1 MRVAEDIVRAIRKE
15 HGYTLVDLL
24 FVCALIGVLSVIALP
39 NLLLAKQAAGSASA
53 IGSMRA
59 INSAQLA
66 YALTCGAG
74 FYAPKLSTLGVP
86 PVAGKEAFLSPNL
99 TSADTIVKSGYT
111 IQLLGTPYAG
121 APPSCN
127 GLAGGEAAQAFKA
140 AADAVDPAHNTRFFA
155 INANGQIY
163 EHTATLFAA
172 MPELGTPAIGHA
184 LH

>member
-1 MRVAEDIVRAIRKE
+1 MRAIQKE
-15 HGYTLVDLL
+15 HGYTLIDLL

-53 IGSMRA
+53 IGSLRA
-59 INSAQLA
+59 INSAQLS
-66 YALTCGAG
+66 YALTCGGG
-74 FYAPKLSTLGVP
+74 FYAPRLSTLGVA

-99 TSADTIVKSGYT
+99 TSADTLVKSGYT

-140 AADAVDPAHNTRFFA
+140 GADPVDPTRNTRFFA
-155 INANGQIY
+155 TNANGQLY
-163 EHTATLFAA
+163 EHTATLYAV
-172 MPELGTPAIGHA
+172 MPEQGTPALGHV
-184 LH
+184 LY